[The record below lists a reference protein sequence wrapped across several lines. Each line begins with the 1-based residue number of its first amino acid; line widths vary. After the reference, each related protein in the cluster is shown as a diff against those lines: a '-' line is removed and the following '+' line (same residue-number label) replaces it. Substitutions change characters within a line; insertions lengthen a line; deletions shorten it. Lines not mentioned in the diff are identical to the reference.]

1 MNDSIGIRDIWKIY
15 VVGDQKIEALKSV
28 NLDIEN
34 GSFISIVG
42 HSGSGKTT
50 LLSILGGLTEPT
62 QGTVLIGETDIWKMN
77 DRDLSALRNE
87 KIGFI
92 FQFASLIPTLTAID
106 NVALPVVFNRHD
118 NRREAYERAGKILS
132 ILGLS
137 SKLNSF
143 PSELSGGQQR
153 RVAIARAFINRPSI
167 ILADEP
173 TGDLDAQ
180 SEAEV
185 MEFFSDINEK
195 EGTTFLLVT
204 HSMELAGM
212 TDRVY
217 TMRDGALSNNG
228 DEFSG
233 KAMGFKRGI

>member
-1 MNDSIGIRDIWKIY
+1 MDNMMVINDIWKIY
-15 VVGDQKIEALKSV
+15 DIGGDKLEALKSV
-28 NLDIEN
+28 NLEIEK

-50 LLSILGGLTEPT
+50 LLSVIGGLTEPT
-62 QGTVLIGETDIWKMN
+62 RGKVFIDGTDIWKLG
-77 DRDLSALRNE
+77 DEGLSALRNE

-92 FQFASLIPTLTAID
+92 FQFASLIPTLRVID
-106 NVALPVVFNRHD
+106 NVSLPAIFHKGNHRDVY
-118 NRREAYERAGKILS
+118 ARAEEILS
-132 ILGLS
+132 VLGLS
-137 SKLNSF
+137 RKLNAF

-153 RVAIARAFINRPSI
+153 RVAIARAFINRPAV

-180 SEAEV
+180 SESEV

-195 EGTTFLLVT
+195 EKTTFLLVT

-217 TMRDGALSNNG
+217 TMRDGILSDDG
-228 DEFSG
+228 G
-233 KAMGFKRGI
+233 

>member
-1 MNDSIGIRDIWKIY
+1 MLVIKDVWKVYDIGGEKL
-15 VVGDQKIEALKSV
+15 EALRSV
-28 NLDIEN
+28 NLEIER

-50 LLSILGGLTEPT
+50 LLSVIGGLTEPT
-62 QGTVLIGETDIWKMN
+62 KGNVSIDGTDVWKLN
-77 DRDLSALRNE
+77 DAGLSVLRNE

-92 FQFASLIPTLTAID
+92 FQFASLIPTLRVID
-106 NVALPVVFNRHD
+106 NVALPAIFHKGNHKDVY
-118 NRREAYERAGKILS
+118 ARAEGILS

-137 SKLNSF
+137 KKLYSF

-153 RVAIARAFINRPSI
+153 RVAIARAFINRPAI
-167 ILADEP
+167 VLADEP

-180 SEAEV
+180 SESEV

-195 EGTTFLLVT
+195 EKTTFLLVT
-204 HSMELAGM
+204 HSMDLAGM

-217 TMRDGALSNNG
+217 RMRDGILSNNG
-228 DEFSG
+228 G
-233 KAMGFKRGI
+233 